1 MKKIYVLDAFHPA
14 GIEWLSSRAEV
25 IPHKDPRGE
34 HWHEDAD
41 GIMVRMRPVTA
52 QDFQQARRLKA
63 VVKQGVGVNTIDLDA
78 ARAHGIV
85 VANTPGINSETVAE
99 MAFALTLAVARRI
112 GEFDRLIRAGVEIER
127 PKMLGVGLEGK
138 TVGVIG
144 MGNIGVRAAAKF
156 QAAFGCDILAY
167 DPYYKPRAS
176 GDPWTG
182 IRHERIGNLAMLWP
196 RCDVLT
202 VHVPL
207 TDETRDMVGARE
219 LAALKR
225 HAIVVNV
232 SRGGIVNEAALY
244 DALVS
249 GHLFGAGLDV
259 WTEREPPAVDHPL
272 LKLPMVVATPHAAG
286 GTVETQER
294 SSLLVAQELLKILEG
309 GQPASRVA

>member
-14 GIEWLSSRAEV
+14 GIDWLQGRAEV
-25 IPHKDPRGE
+25 IPFQDPRGQR
-34 HWHEDAD
+34 WHEDAD

-52 QDFQQARRLKA
+52 QDFQQARKLKA
-63 VVKQGVGVNTIDLDA
+63 VVKQGVGINTLDLEA

-85 VANTPGINSETVAE
+85 VANTPGVNSETVAE

-112 GEFDRLIRAGVEIER
+112 GEFDRLIRAGAEIVR
-127 PKMLGVGLEGK
+127 PKMLGIGLEGK

-144 MGNIGVRAAAKF
+144 MGNIGAQAAAKF
-156 QAAFGCDILAY
+156 HRYGCRIVSY
-167 DPYYKPRAS
+167 DPYYKARADN
-176 GDPWTG
+176 DPWAD
-182 IRHERIGNLAMLWP
+182 IPHQRIHDLAQLWP
-196 RCDVLT
+196 LLDVLT
-202 VHVPL
+202 IHVPY
-207 TDETRDMVGARE
+207 TDETANLVGAKE

-225 HAIVVNV
+225 NAIVTNV

-244 DALVS
+244 DALAS

-259 WTEREPPAVDHPL
+259 WEEREPPAPDHPL
-272 LKLPMVVATPHAAG
+272 LKLPNVVATPHAAG

-294 SSLLVAQELLKILEG
+294 SSLRVAQELLKILEG